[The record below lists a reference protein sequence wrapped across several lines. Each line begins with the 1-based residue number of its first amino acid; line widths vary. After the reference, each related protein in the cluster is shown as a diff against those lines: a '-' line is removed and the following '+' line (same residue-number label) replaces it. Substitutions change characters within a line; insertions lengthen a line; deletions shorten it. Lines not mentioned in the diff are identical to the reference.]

1 MNGIEKD
8 LVSVKKQEDVTI
20 QWRHFSLLQ
29 EGGSMYITK
38 QGQAWDQIAKDVYG
52 KEIYAD
58 FLMQSNPTHLNIFVF
73 PAGVELKTPPLLEA
87 RKDLP
92 PWR

>member
-1 MNGIEKD
+1 
-8 LVSVKKQEDVTI
+8 
-20 QWRHFSLLQ
+20 
-29 EGGSMYITK
+29 MYVTK
-38 QGQAWDQIAKDVYG
+38 QGQAWDQIAKEVYG

-58 FLMQSNPTHLNIFVF
+58 FLMENNPRHLDILVF
-73 PAGVELKTPPLLEA
+73 SAGIKLNTPELPEE